1 MALERR
7 EKIYYSLRG
16 GAAAAFI
23 CSAVVLPRG
32 PIAAVLCLSSGVVAV
47 LTCIGTNAGGP
58 GERAGAQ
65 AEARRREP
73 ARAPSG
79 DWPPFDP
86 AMVVDGEVVPN
97 PRTG

>member
-7 EKIYYSLRG
+7 EKTYYALRG
-16 GAAAAFI
+16 GAAAAFLT
-23 CSAVVLPRG
+23 SATVLPRG
-32 PIAAVLCLSSGVVAV
+32 LGAALVCMGSGLVAV

-65 AEARRREP
+65 VEARRREAVRP
-73 ARAPSG
+73 PSG

-86 AMVVDGEVVPN
+86 GRDIEGEVVPR
-97 PRTG
+97 PRHG